1 MNKVLVDGNLLL
13 KMFVTNEHPPQ
24 ELEQLLKVLRS
35 SRIEPHITQSD
46 FDIFCLALQQTI
58 NEQGATQIIENLL
71 QIFRLCSDSDQNS
84 FDFIVTDDVIKF
96 ATSSATVLP
105 VKKFLKTSVFRAE
118 LSKKLVKGFAS
129 ASAIE
134 ALHLLVLFVLMPRLS
149 SLSNAPDRVESGL
162 ASLVLLPL
170 AAEWLGPEFLGVE
183 TWADVDVGHIVRQ
196 IPGSEALDSSSL
208 AENQPSQRILISKP
222 SDKITIDK
230 DAVSNKTV
238 SNSTMNSRS
247 DASLQATIQQRRP
260 KASNRQD
267 EDMTSFNDGGEFSD
281 LPAANDSAA
290 NLGQTV
296 FVPTVTASIFESAQ
310 TSPEA
315 TTPISDVEEPLV
327 GDVDVRPI
335 ENFEQVVTPADSPS
349 PSIPNVDELDGAGP
363 IAPASSSDGGDDDLQ
378 NEQPNLPDPSEQPAP
393 LNPDPRAPGP
403 LEPNPT
409 EPEIE
414 TPPPSG
420 ESPNPIEPPIE
431 VPPEIVELD
440 ASGGQMAIAIS
451 PGMGPVGIL
460 NFGGIGRGGNP
471 SQSLINE
478 LDRLMFD
485 GGGLTPDA
493 MLLTQQGDDLLI
505 SFVGV
510 DSVAVLLY
518 DFDLDDLDN
527 LSNFGDNQ
535 QSIGNIVFEGEDS
548 VQNSFDVINSD
559 RLEAQVLR
567 PNIATFLNDLDNV
580 TQGFDQSADVINGQG
595 GNDQLSGLGGDD
607 ILRGG
612 DGDDIL
618 DGGDGNDRLYGGRG
632 ADQFLLAPRP
642 GIDFIQDFTSGDDV
656 LVLSNGLTLSQ
667 IAIAQGTNSTTQQSV
682 THIIN
687 RQTGQILAQ
696 LDGINAAELTP
707 SDFLVYA

>member
-13 KMFVTNEHPPQ
+13 KMFVTNEQPPQ

-46 FDIFCLALQQTI
+46 FDIFCLALQQNI
-58 NEQGATQIIENLL
+58 NEQGATHIIKNLL

-84 FDFIVTDDVIKF
+84 FDFIVTDDVSKF
-96 ATSSATVLP
+96 ANSSATVLP
-105 VKKFLKTSVFRAE
+105 VKKFLKTSVFRVE
-118 LSKKLVKGFAS
+118 LSKKVIKGVAS

-134 ALHLLVLFVLMPRLS
+134 ALHLLVFFVLIPRLS

-208 AENQPSQRILISKP
+208 ANNQPSQRILIAKP
-222 SDKITIDK
+222 SDKLTIDK

-238 SNSTMNSRS
+238 SNSTINSRS
-247 DASLQATIQQRRP
+247 DAPLQVPIQQRRP
-260 KASNRQD
+260 KASNRQG
-267 EDMTSFNDGGEFSD
+267 EDMTSSNDGGESSD
-281 LPAANDSAA
+281 LPAANDSSA

-296 FVPTVTASIFESAQ
+296 FVPTVTASVFESAQ

-315 TTPISDVEEPLV
+315 TTPISDVEEPFV

-349 PSIPNVDELDGAGP
+349 PFIPGVDELDGAAP
-363 IAPASSSDGGDDDLQ
+363 IAPASSSDEGDDDPQ
-378 NEQPNLPDPSEQPAP
+378 NEQPAP

-403 LEPNPT
+403 LDPFPSEPD
-409 EPEIE
+409 IE

-420 ESPNPIEPPIE
+420 ESPSPIEPPIE
-431 VPPEIVELD
+431 VPPEVSELD

-451 PGMGPVGIL
+451 PGMGTVGIS

-471 SQSLINE
+471 SQTVIRE
-478 LDRLMFD
+478 LDVLILD
-485 GGGLTPDA
+485 GDGLTPEA

-505 SFVGV
+505 TFVEV

-518 DFDLDDLDN
+518 DFALDDLDN

-535 QSIGNIVFEGEDS
+535 QSIGNIVFQGEDS
-548 VQNSFDVINSD
+548 IQNSFDVINSD
-559 RLEAQVLR
+559 RLEVQVLR
-567 PNIATFLNDLDNV
+567 PGTTTFLNDRDNV

-595 GNDQLSGLGGDD
+595 GDDQLSGLGGND

-618 DGGDGNDRLYGGRG
+618 DGGDGNDSLHGGSG
-632 ADQFLLAPRP
+632 ADQFVLASRT
-642 GIDFIQDFTSGDDV
+642 GTDTIQDFTIGDDV
-656 LVLSNGLTLSQ
+656 LMLSDGLTLSQ
-667 IAIAQGTNSTTQQSV
+667 IAIAQGMSSMTQQSV
-682 THIIN
+682 THIID
-687 RQTGQILAQ
+687 RQTEQILAE
-696 LDGINAAELTP
+696 LDGINATDLTP
-707 SDFLVYA
+707 SDFRVYA

>member
-13 KMFVTNEHPPQ
+13 KMFVTNEQPPQ
-24 ELEQLLKVLRS
+24 ELGQLLKVLRS

-46 FDIFCLALQQTI
+46 FDIFCLALQRST
-58 NEQGATQIIENLL
+58 NEQGATQIIKTLL

-84 FDFIVTDDVIKF
+84 FDFIVTDDVSKF
-96 ATSSATVLP
+96 ANSSATVLP

-118 LSKKLVKGFAS
+118 LSKKVVKGVTS

-183 TWADVDVGHIVRQ
+183 TWADVDLGQIVRQ
-196 IPGSEALDSSSL
+196 IPGSGALDSSSR
-208 AENQPSQRILISKP
+208 ADNQPRQRILISKP
-222 SDKITIDK
+222 SNKITIDK

-260 KASNRQD
+260 KASNRQG
-267 EDMTSFNDGGEFSD
+267 EDMIFSNDGGEFSD

-296 FVPTVTASIFESAQ
+296 FVPTVTVSIFESAQ

-315 TTPISDVEEPLV
+315 TAPISDVKEPLV
-327 GDVDVRPI
+327 GDIDVRPV
-335 ENFEQVVTPADSPS
+335 ENFEQVVTPADSPA
-349 PSIPNVDELDGAGP
+349 PSIPNVDELDSVGP
-363 IAPASSSDGGDDDLQ
+363 IAPASSSDGGDDNPQ

-393 LNPDPRAPGP
+393 LNPDPRAPGSV
-403 LEPNPT
+403 EPFPD

-420 ESPNPIEPPIE
+420 ESPSPVEPPIE

-440 ASGGQMAIAIS
+440 ASGEQMAIAIS
-451 PGMGPVGIL
+451 PGMGTVGIS

-471 SQSLINE
+471 SQTVISE
-478 LDRLMFD
+478 LDVLIFD
-485 GGGLTPDA
+485 GDGLTPDA

-505 SFVGV
+505 TFVGV

-518 DFDLDDLDN
+518 DFVLDDLDN

-535 QSIGNIVFEGEDS
+535 QSIGNIVFEGEDRI
-548 VQNSFDVINSD
+548 QNSFDVINSD

-567 PNIATFLNDLDNV
+567 PGTTTFLNDLDNV

-595 GNDQLSGLGGDD
+595 GNDRLSGLGGDD
-607 ILRGG
+607 VLRGG

-618 DGGDGNDRLYGGRG
+618 DGGDGNDSLHGGSG
-632 ADQFLLAPRP
+632 ADQFVLAVRP
-642 GIDFIQDFTSGDDV
+642 GTDTIQDFTIGEDI
-656 LVLSNGLTLSQ
+656 LVLSDGLRLSQ
-667 IAIAQGTNSTTQQSV
+667 IAIAPGMSSTAQQNV
-682 THIIN
+682 THIID
-687 RQTGQILAQ
+687 RQTGQILAE
-696 LDGINAAELTP
+696 LDGINATDLMP
-707 SDFLVYA
+707 SDFRVYA